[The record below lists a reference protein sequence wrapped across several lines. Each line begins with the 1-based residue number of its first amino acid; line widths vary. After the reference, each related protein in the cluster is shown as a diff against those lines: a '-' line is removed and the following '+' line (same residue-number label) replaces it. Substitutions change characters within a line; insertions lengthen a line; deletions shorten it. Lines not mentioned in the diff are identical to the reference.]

1 MLARAGKVGKWSS
14 NAAAAAVVDAE
25 NSVEKQ
31 NDEIEAEITPRDTCS
46 TSSPAASQIEREV
59 PPMKKICEKK
69 IEEEKDKLEK

>member
-14 NAAAAAVVDAE
+14 NAAAAVVDAE
-25 NSVEKQ
+25 NSVETQ

-46 TSSPAASQIEREV
+46 TSSLATSQIEREV